1 MMAKRASGKRAEAEK
16 TARPRRKVRAPS
28 TRTPVRR
35 TARRA
40 AAGERVEP
48 VVVDAPVAA
57 PEPVPSAARVAVD
70 DVLVDADEPRFERNQ
85 LRALVSVRRGDQV
98 VYTEHVNL
106 DWPGGREKFLRKA
119 TRALGAAGIA
129 TRIGEALLEE
139 LRALARVRAAAAP
152 RVS

>member
-1 MMAKRASGKRAEAEK
+1 MAKRASGKRVEAEK

-35 TARRA
+35 TTRGA
-40 AAGERVEP
+40 AAERVEP
-48 VVVDAPVAA
+48 VAIEAPVAA

-98 VYTEHVNL
+98 VYTEQVNL

-139 LRALARVRAAAAP
+139 LRALARVRAAAAAS